1 MRLVTGDFVRKLG
14 AGGFCGRA
22 REAVELTSKHD
33 IRVLIDVYEVVN
45 ATESSWNILQGVV
58 GGCIAVTSFGG
69 DSHWQHAAAW
79 REMGSDVFTVLRP
92 T

>member
-1 MRLVTGDFVRKLG
+1 MRLVIGDFVRKLG
-14 AGGFCGRA
+14 AGGFCGRV
-22 REAVELTSKHD
+22 REAVELKSKND
-33 IRVLIDVYEVVN
+33 TRVLLDVYEVVN
-45 ATESSWNILQGVV
+45 ATENSWNILQSVV

-79 REMGSDVFTVLRP
+79 SEMGSDVFIVLRP